1 MLNFYQIARNT
12 FRECLREPI
21 FFILLASALILI
33 GLFPSMCLF
42 VFREQMKLV
51 VDSSMATTQVFGL
64 MAAVLCA
71 SHTVSRE
78 MRNGTVLLLMSKPV
92 HRCSFIVAKICG
104 VSMALIVFVL
114 VCNAASLISL
124 KIAKD
129 QFQLNYSMMTI
140 FFVLIFLAA
149 AFGGLRNF
157 QSQRSF
163 SSNAIIAILILIP
176 VMALVCYLMPHGQH
190 DEEAAFSMANL
201 LKAQLLIFYSV
212 CAMGV
217 ITVTLSTRLD
227 MVPNL
232 TVSAVIFF
240 MGLLSGYFC
249 NLDTGNVFINSLTG
263 LLYLILPNWQ
273 FFWLADAL
281 AENQNIP
288 MAYIL
293 WGTANVV
300 FYMALCSIWAVVL
313 FQNREMARDVR
324 Q

>member
-1 MLNFYQIARNT
+1 VLNFYQIARNT

-21 FFILLASALILI
+21 FFILLASALTLI

-51 VDSSMATTQVFGL
+51 IDSSMATTQVFGL

-71 SHTVSRE
+71 SHTVARE

-92 HRCSFIVAKICG
+92 HRFSFVMAKVCG
-104 VSMALIVFVL
+104 ISMALIVFVL
-114 VCNAASLISL
+114 ICNAASLISL

-129 QFQLNYSMMTI
+129 QFQLNYTMMTI
-140 FFVLIFLAA
+140 YFVLIVVAA
-149 AFGGLRNF
+149 FFGGLRNF
-157 QSQRSF
+157 QAQKSF

-176 VMALVCYLMPHGQH
+176 VMALVCYLMPNIQH
-190 DEEAAFSMANL
+190 DEDTVISITNL
-201 LKAQLLIFYSV
+201 MKAQLLIFYSV
-212 CAMGV
+212 CTMGV

-232 TVSAVIFF
+232 TVSAAIFF

-249 NLDTGNVFINSLTG
+249 NLDTGNVFVNSFTG

-281 AENQNIP
+281 ADNQEIP
-288 MAYIL
+288 LAYIF
-293 WGTANVV
+293 WATVNAV
-300 FYMALCSIWAVVL
+300 FYMSLCCIWAVVL
-313 FQNREMARDVR
+313 FQNREMAKDVR
-324 Q
+324 